1 MFEVS
6 GGDEEIGVPVCVLGR
21 ELHQGL
27 GRLGD
32 VGALLVPDLLTLL
45 RVSHHQVLADLC
57 DHEVVE
63 EHHGDLSKLKKWTTL
78 SLFFVK

>member
-1 MFEVS
+1 MARC
-6 GGDEEIGVPVCVLGR
+6 DEEIGSPVAVLSC

-45 RVSHHQVLADLC
+45 RVSHDQVLADLNERASRC
-57 DHEVVE
+57 
-63 EHHGDLSKLKKWTTL
+63 
-78 SLFFVK
+78 